1 MKTMHKIITMLF
13 ISVLLF
19 FVACSSEEEVN
30 TEKKSTPVKVA
41 QVIREEISI
50 PVHTSGLLAPT
61 KEIKLS
67 FKTPGVIEKFYV
79 REGQFIRKGELIAK
93 LDLSEIKAQ
102 VLQARE
108 GFEKSRRDYERVEKL
123 YADSV
128 VTLEQLQNVET
139 AMNVSR
145 SAMEIAQ
152 YNEDL
157 SVIIAP
163 NDGKVLR
170 RFAEYKELVNAGTTI
185 VLFGASGAGWIIRVG
200 ITDKDIVKMNLGD
213 RAEVYIDAYPN
224 KKFEASVSE
233 IGGAAN
239 PMNGTF
245 EVELLLD
252 PVNDKLASGF
262 VVKVDIY
269 PSSTKSFFTIPIE
282 AVYEAAGNDATV
294 FVIDKVNN
302 LAVKRNVLIEKIF
315 HDKVAVSSGVDDNDF
330 VITSGVEYL
339 MSGTAVEV
347 MD

>member
-1 MKTMHKIITMLF
+1 MYKIITILF
-13 ISVLLF
+13 ISSVLF
-19 FVACSSEEEVN
+19 IAACSGEEEVN
-30 TEKKSTPVKVA
+30 TGKKSTPVKVA
-41 QVIREEISI
+41 QVVKEDFSI

-67 FKTPGVIEKFYV
+67 FKTPGIIEKIYV
-79 REGQFIRKGELIAK
+79 RDGQFVKKGALIASM
-93 LDLSEIKAQ
+93 DLSEIKAQ

-108 GFEKSRRDYERVEKL
+108 GFEKAKRDYGRVEKL

-139 AMNVSR
+139 AMNVSK
-145 SAMEIAQ
+145 STLEIAQ

-157 SVIIAP
+157 SVITAP
-163 NDGKVLR
+163 GDGKVLR
-170 RFAEYKELVNAGTTI
+170 RFAEYKELVNAGTPI
-185 VLFGASGAGWIIRVG
+185 VLFGASGAGWIVRVG
-200 ITDKDIVKMNLGD
+200 ITDKDIVKLNLGD

-224 KKFEASVSE
+224 KKFEAAVSE

-239 PMNGTF
+239 PINGTF
-245 EVELLLD
+245 EVELSLD
-252 PVNDKLASGF
+252 PVKEKLASGF

-269 PSSTKSFFTIPIE
+269 PSTTKSFYSIPIE

-315 HDKVAVSSGVDDNDF
+315 PDKVAVTSGVDSSDF

-339 MSGTAVEV
+339 MGGSAVEV
-347 MD
+347 MK